1 VSEIRK
7 LAAILVSDVVG
18 YSRLAGADE
27 DRILARLRTLR
38 SDLIDPTIAVHHG
51 RVVKRTGDGSIIEF
65 RSVVD
70 AVRCAIE
77 VQNGMVERN
86 AGLPSEKS
94 IKFRVGIH
102 VGDVVEESD
111 GDLMGDAVNI
121 AARLEG
127 VCEVGGICLSEDAY
141 RQVRDRV
148 KASFVDLGDKTLKNI
163 ARPVRAYALTW
174 ERETAKSEP
183 AVVEARSNLSLP
195 DKPSIAV
202 LPFQNMSG
210 DPEQD
215 YFADGMVEDIVTGLS
230 RIKWLF
236 VIARNSSF
244 VYKGKA
250 VDVRQVGR
258 ELGVRYVL
266 EGGVRKAGNRL
277 RVTAQLVEA
286 ESGSHLWADKF
297 DGELK
302 DIFELQ
308 DQITER
314 VVGIVEPSVQKSEIE
329 RSRRKHPESLDAHDL
344 YLRALP
350 YVSPIS
356 PTNAP
361 IATKLLLEALKLD
374 PNYAAAHAYLA
385 WAHQIH
391 FAHGGGFDEADK
403 IAGLRHARGAIAN
416 HVDDATALAVGAM
429 VIGLLGKD
437 ANAALNAIERALSS
451 NPSSAVA
458 YYFGAELNAWSGQP
472 LTGTTYAHR
481 ALRLSPFDPLTYI
494 GHMAFA
500 IAALDEGRYD
510 ESATWWAKCSQAN
523 PDFGGFAMGQ
533 AAALALAGRM
543 EEARSASSRA
553 LALEPGLSIR
563 TVLELGYAPAI
574 EAKCVQAYQLLGV
587 PEG

>member
-1 VSEIRK
+1 MTE
-7 LAAILVSDVVG
+7 
-18 YSRLAGADE
+18 
-27 DRILARLRTLR
+27 
-38 SDLIDPTIAVHHG
+38 
-51 RVVKRTGDGSIIEF
+51 GDG
-65 RSVVD
+65 
-70 AVRCAIE
+70 
-77 VQNGMVERN
+77 
-86 AGLPSEKS
+86 
-94 IKFRVGIH
+94 
-102 VGDVVEESD
+102 
-111 GDLMGDAVNI
+111 VNI

-127 VCEVGGICLSEDAY
+127 VCEPGGLCLSGAAY
-141 RQVRDRV
+141 EQVRDRV
-148 KASFVDLGDKTLKNI
+148 KETFVDLGEKPLKNL
-163 ARPVRAYALTW
+163 ARPIRIYSLSWDRGPA
-174 ERETAKSEP
+174 SEP
-183 AVVEARSNLSLP
+183 RPEKPALSLP

-374 PNYAAAHAYLA
+374 ANYAAAHAYLA

-403 IAGLRHARGAIAN
+403 IAGLRHARAAIAN

-437 ANAALNAIERALSS
+437 AEAALNAIERALSS

-472 LTGTTYAHR
+472 RTGTTYAHR
-481 ALRLSPFDPLTYI
+481 ALRLSPFDPLTYV
-494 GHMAFA
+494 GHLAFA

-523 PDFGGFAMGQ
+523 PDFGGFVYRPHTG
-533 AAALALAGRM
+533 
-543 EEARSASSRA
+543 SSRRA
-553 LALEPGLSIR
+553 RTGNRVHGQVAMPGPYRSGDGR
-563 TVLELGYAPAI
+563 S
-574 EAKCVQAYQLLGV
+574 
-587 PEG
+587 

>member
-1 VSEIRK
+1 MSEIRK
-7 LAAILVSDVVG
+7 LAAILVADVVG

-27 DRILARLRTLR
+27 DRTLARLRGLR
-38 SDLIDPTIAVHHG
+38 SDLIDPAITANHG
-51 RVVKRTGDGSIIEF
+51 RIVKRTGDGSIIEF

-70 AVRCAIE
+70 AVRCAVE
-77 VQNGMVERN
+77 VQTGLIERN
-86 AGLPSEKS
+86 AGLPPERR
-94 IKFRVGIH
+94 IEFRVGVH
-102 VGDVVEESD
+102 LGDVVEEAD
-111 GDLMGDAVNI
+111 GDLMGDGVNI

-127 VCEVGGICLSEDAY
+127 VCEPGEVCLSSAAY
-141 RQVRDRV
+141 EQVRDKV
-148 KASFVDLGDKTLKNI
+148 KLPFVDLGEKALKNI
-163 ARPVRAYALTW
+163 ARPVRAYGLTFSRPG
-174 ERETAKSEP
+174 EKSDSDLLKQP
-183 AVVEARSNLSLP
+183 LLSLP

-250 VDVRQVGR
+250 IDVRQAGR
-258 ELGVRYVL
+258 ELGVRYLL
-266 EGGVRKAGNRL
+266 EGGVRKGGHRL

-286 ESGSHLWADKF
+286 ETGAHLWADKF

-302 DIFELQ
+302 DIFEFQ

-329 RSRRKHPESLDAHDL
+329 RSRRKRPESLHAHDL

-350 YVSPIS
+350 HVSPIS
-356 PTNAP
+356 PANAP
-361 IATKLLLEALKLD
+361 FAAEFLLQALKLE

-385 WAHQIH
+385 WAHQIR
-391 FAHGGGFDEADK
+391 FTHGGDFDEADK
-403 IAGLRHARGAIAN
+403 IAGLSHARAAIAN

-437 ANAALNAIERALSS
+437 ADAALNAIERALSC

-458 YYFGAELNAWSGQP
+458 YYFGAELNAWSGDP
-472 LTGTTYAHR
+472 VRGTTYAHR
-481 ALRLSPFDPLTYI
+481 ALRLSPFDSLTYI
-494 GHMAFA
+494 AHMAFA
-500 IAALDEGRYD
+500 IAALDEGRYGK
-510 ESATWWAKCSQAN
+510 SAAWWAKCAQAN
-523 PDFGGFAMGQ
+523 PDFGGFVMGQ
-533 AAALALAGRM
+533 ASALVLAGRVD
-543 EEARSASSRA
+543 EAKSAFARA
-553 LALEPGLSIR
+553 LELEPGWSIR
-563 TVLELGYAPAI
+563 TARELGYAPGI
-574 EAKCVQAYQLLGV
+574 EAKIIQAYRLLGV
-587 PEG
+587 PER